1 MINLFLISFSQL
13 PDPAF
18 RRVIIKAILLSVC
31 VFVFL
36 AIIVWFVLSETNF
49 FTFWLFEAFADIFG
63 GVTAIIIAW
72 LLFPTLAS
80 FFITLFLEDIVEAVE
95 SRYYHDTL
103 LEKKINNP
111 SAMFI
116 ISLRFT
122 AIALFLN
129 ILAIPF
135 YFFTIWFPPL
145 GIFVFYCLNGYLLG
159 REYFE
164 LVALRHIKME
174 DIPSIRQSNRWQL
187 FLFGS
192 VTTFLFTIPII
203 NFLAPILGVT
213 GMTHF
218 FRKLP
223 IIKSIQ

>member
-18 RRVIIKAILLSVC
+18 RRVIVKAIVLSVSI
-31 VFVFL
+31 FVFL
-36 AIIVWFVLSETNF
+36 AILVWFVLSETNF
-49 FTFWLFEAFADIFG
+49 FTFWLFETFADMFG
-63 GVTAIIIAW
+63 GITAIVIAW
-72 LLFPTLAS
+72 LLFPTFAS

-95 SRYYHDTL
+95 NRHYSSII
-103 LEKKINNP
+103 LEKINNP
-111 SAMFI
+111 SATFI

-192 VTTFLFTIPII
+192 VTAFLFTIPLI
-203 NFLAPILGVT
+203 NFLAPILGVA

-223 IIKSIQ
+223 IITSSQ

>member
-1 MINLFLISFSQL
+1 MINLFLMSFSQL

-18 RRVIIKAILLSVC
+18 RRVIIKGILLSVF

-36 AIIVWFVLSETNF
+36 AITVWFVLSETNF
-49 FTFWLFEAFADIFG
+49 FTFWLFETFADMLG
-63 GVTAIIIAW
+63 GFTAIVIAW

-95 SRYYHDTL
+95 SRHYPDTV
-103 LEKKINNP
+103 LEKINNP

-122 AIALFLN
+122 AIALLLN

-174 DIPSIRQSNRWQL
+174 NIPSIRKSNRWQL

-203 NFLAPILGVT
+203 NFLAPILGVA

>member
-18 RRVIIKAILLSVC
+18 RRVIIKAILLSIF

-36 AIIVWFVLSETNF
+36 AIVVWFVLSETNL
-49 FTFWLFEAFADIFG
+49 FTFWLFEAFADMLG
-63 GVTAIIIAW
+63 GITAIVIAW

-95 SRYYHDTL
+95 SHHYPNIL
-103 LEKKINNP
+103 LEKINNP
-111 SAMFI
+111 SATFI

-164 LVALRHIKME
+164 LVALRHIKLK
-174 DIPSIRQSNRWQL
+174 DISSIRQSNSWQL

-203 NFLAPILGVT
+203 NFLTPILGVAS
-213 GMTHF
+213 MTHF

>member
-18 RRVIIKAILLSVC
+18 RRVIIKAILLSVF

-63 GVTAIIIAW
+63 GITAIVIAW

-95 SRYYHDTL
+95 SRYYRDTL
-103 LEKKINNP
+103 LEKINNP

-174 DIPSIRQSNRWQL
+174 DIPSIRQANRLKL

>member
-1 MINLFLISFSQL
+1 MINLFLISVSQL

-18 RRVIIKAILLSVC
+18 RRVIIKSILLSVL
-31 VFVFL
+31 VFIFL

-49 FTFWLFEAFADIFG
+49 FTFWVFEAFADMFG
-63 GVTAIIIAW
+63 GITAIVISW

-80 FFITLFLEDIVEAVE
+80 FFITVFLEDIVEAVE
-95 SRYYHDTL
+95 SRYYPNTL
-103 LEKKINNP
+103 LEKINNP
-111 SAMFI
+111 SATFV

-122 AIALFLN
+122 VIALFLN

-145 GIFVFYCLNGYLLG
+145 GIFVFYCLNSYLLG

-164 LVALRHIKME
+164 LVALRHIKLK
-174 DIPSIRQSNRWQL
+174 DISSMRRSNSWQL

-203 NFLAPILGVT
+203 NFLAPILGVA

-223 IIKSIQ
+223 IIKSVQ

>member
-1 MINLFLISFSQL
+1 MINFFLIAVSQL

-18 RRVIIKAILLSVC
+18 RRVIFKAILLSV
-31 VFVFL
+31 FVFICL
-36 AIIVWFVLSETNF
+36 AILVWFVLSETNI
-49 FTFWLFEAFADIFG
+49 FTFWVFEAFADMFG
-63 GVTAIIIAW
+63 GITAIVIAW

-95 SRYYHDTL
+95 SRHYSRIL
-103 LEKKINNP
+103 LEKINNP
-111 SAMFI
+111 SATFI

-122 AIALFLN
+122 VIALFLN

-135 YFFTIWFPPL
+135 YFFTFWFPPL

-164 LVALRHIKME
+164 LVALRHIKMN
-174 DIPSIRQSNRWQL
+174 DISSIRQSNSWQL
-187 FLFGS
+187 FLFGL
-192 VTTFLFTIPII
+192 VTTFIFTIPFI
-203 NFLAPILGVT
+203 NFVAPILGVA
-213 GMTHF
+213 GVTHF
-218 FRKLP
+218 FRRLP

>member
-18 RRVIIKAILLSVC
+18 RRVMVKAILLSVF

-63 GVTAIIIAW
+63 GITAIVIAW

-95 SRYYHDTL
+95 NRYYPDTL
-103 LEKKINNP
+103 LEKINNP

-129 ILAIPF
+129 ILVIPF

>member
-1 MINLFLISFSQL
+1 MINLFLISVSQL

-18 RRVIIKAILLSVC
+18 RRVIIKAILLSVF
-31 VFVFL
+31 VFIFL

-49 FTFWLFEAFADIFG
+49 FTFWLFETFADMLG
-63 GVTAIIIAW
+63 GITAIVIAW

-95 SRYYHDTL
+95 SRHYPGVL
-103 LEKKINNP
+103 SEKTNNP
-111 SAMFI
+111 SATYI

-174 DIPSIRQSNRWQL
+174 DIPSIRKSNRWQL

-213 GMTHF
+213 GMTHLV
-218 FRKLP
+218 RKLP

>member
-1 MINLFLISFSQL
+1 MINFFLIAFSQL
-13 PDPAF
+13 PDPVF
-18 RRVIIKAILLSVC
+18 RRVIFKAGLLSVF
-31 VFVFL
+31 VFIFL
-36 AIIVWFVLSETNF
+36 AIIVWFVLSETNL
-49 FTFWLFEAFADIFG
+49 FTFWLFEAFADMLG
-63 GVTAIIIAW
+63 GITAIVIAW

-95 SRYYHDTL
+95 SRYYPNTL
-103 LEKKINNP
+103 LEKINNP
-111 SAMFI
+111 SATFV

-122 AIALFLN
+122 VIALFLN

-164 LVALRHIKME
+164 LVALRHIKLK
-174 DIPSIRQSNRWQL
+174 DISTIRQSNSWQL

-203 NFLAPILGVT
+203 NFLTPILGVA

>member
-1 MINLFLISFSQL
+1 MINLFLISVSQL

-18 RRVIIKAILLSVC
+18 RRVIIKAILLSIF

-36 AIIVWFVLSETNF
+36 AIVVWFVLSETNF
-49 FTFWLFEAFADIFG
+49 FTFWAFEAFADTLG
-63 GVTAIIIAW
+63 GITAIVIAW

-80 FFITLFLEDIVEAVE
+80 FFITLFLEDIAEAVE
-95 SRYYHDTL
+95 SRYYPDTL
-103 LEKKINNP
+103 LEKINNP
-111 SAMFI
+111 SAMFV

-129 ILAIPF
+129 VLAIPF

-174 DIPSIRQSNRWQL
+174 DIPSVRQANRLKL

-218 FRKLP
+218 LRKLP

>member
-1 MINLFLISFSQL
+1 MINLFLISVSQL

-18 RRVIIKAILLSVC
+18 RRVIIKSILLSVL
-31 VFVFL
+31 VFIFL

-49 FTFWLFEAFADIFG
+49 FTFWVFEAFADMFG
-63 GVTAIIIAW
+63 GITAIVISW

-80 FFITLFLEDIVEAVE
+80 FFITVFLEDIVEAVE
-95 SRYYHDTL
+95 SRYYPNTL
-103 LEKKINNP
+103 LEKINNP
-111 SAMFI
+111 SATFV

-122 AIALFLN
+122 VIALFLN

-145 GIFVFYCLNGYLLG
+145 GIFVFYCLNSYLLG

-164 LVALRHIKME
+164 LVALRHIKLK
-174 DIPSIRQSNRWQL
+174 DISSIRRSNSWQL

-203 NFLAPILGVT
+203 NFLAPILGVA

>member
-1 MINLFLISFSQL
+1 MINFFLIAVSQL

-18 RRVIIKAILLSVC
+18 RRVIFKAILLSV
-31 VFVFL
+31 FVFICL
-36 AIIVWFVLSETNF
+36 AILVWFVLSETNI
-49 FTFWLFEAFADIFG
+49 FTFWVFEAFADMFG
-63 GVTAIIIAW
+63 GITAIVIAW

-95 SRYYHDTL
+95 SRHYSRIL
-103 LEKKINNP
+103 LEKINNP
-111 SAMFI
+111 SATFI

-122 AIALFLN
+122 VIALFLN

-135 YFFTIWFPPL
+135 YFFTFWFPPL

-164 LVALRHIKME
+164 LVALRHIKMN
-174 DIPSIRQSNRWQL
+174 DISSIRQSNSWQL
-187 FLFGS
+187 FLFGL
-192 VTTFLFTIPII
+192 VTTFIFTIPFI
-203 NFLAPILGVT
+203 NFVAPILGVA

-218 FRKLP
+218 FRRLP

>member
-18 RRVIIKAILLSVC
+18 RRVIIKAILLSIF

-36 AIIVWFVLSETNF
+36 AIVVWFVLSETNF
-49 FTFWLFEAFADIFG
+49 FTFWIFEAFADMFG
-63 GVTAIIIAW
+63 GITAIVIAW

-80 FFITLFLEDIVEAVE
+80 FFITLFLEDIVEAIE
-95 SRYYHDTL
+95 SRHYPNIL
-103 LEKKINNP
+103 LEKINNP
-111 SAMFI
+111 SATFI

-174 DIPSIRQSNRWQL
+174 DIPSIRQANRLKL

-223 IIKSIQ
+223 MIKSIQ

>member
-18 RRVIIKAILLSVC
+18 RRVIIKAILLSVF

-49 FTFWLFEAFADIFG
+49 FTFWLFETFADMLG
-63 GVTAIIIAW
+63 GFTAIVIAW

-95 SRYYHDTL
+95 SRHYPGVI
-103 LEKKINNP
+103 LEKLNNP
-111 SAMFI
+111 SATFI

-122 AIALFLN
+122 AIALLLN

-135 YFFTIWFPPL
+135 YFFTIWFPPM

>member
-1 MINLFLISFSQL
+1 MHLDGHLGIYFGH
-13 PDPAF
+13 
-18 RRVIIKAILLSVC
+18 
-31 VFVFL
+31 
-36 AIIVWFVLSETNF
+36 NF
-49 FTFWLFEAFADIFG
+49 FTFWIFEAFADMFG
-63 GVTAIIIAW
+63 GITAIVIAW

-80 FFITLFLEDIVEAVE
+80 FFITLFLEDIVEAIE
-95 SRYYHDTL
+95 SRHYPNIL
-103 LEKKINNP
+103 LEKINNP
-111 SAMFI
+111 SATFI

-174 DIPSIRQSNRWQL
+174 DIPSIRQANRLKL

>member
-18 RRVIIKAILLSVC
+18 RRVIIKAILLSVF

-49 FTFWLFEAFADIFG
+49 FTFWLFETFADMLG
-63 GVTAIIIAW
+63 GFTAILIAW

-95 SRYYHDTL
+95 SRHYPGVI
-103 LEKKINNP
+103 LEKLNNP
-111 SAMFI
+111 SATFI
-116 ISLRFT
+116 NSLRFT
-122 AIALFLN
+122 AIALLLN

-135 YFFTIWFPPL
+135 YFFTIWFPPM

>member
-1 MINLFLISFSQL
+1 MINLFLFSFSQL
-13 PDPAF
+13 PDPKF
-18 RRVIIKAILLSVC
+18 RRVIIKAILLSVF

-36 AIIVWFVLSETNF
+36 AIIVWFILSETNF
-49 FTFWLFEAFADIFG
+49 FTFWLFESFADMLG
-63 GVTAIIIAW
+63 GFTAIVIAW

-95 SRYYHDTL
+95 SRHYPSIL
-103 LEKKINNP
+103 SEKINNS
-111 SAMFI
+111 SATVI

-122 AIALFLN
+122 TIALFLN

>member
-13 PDPAF
+13 PDPTF

-63 GVTAIIIAW
+63 GITAIVIAW

-103 LEKKINNP
+103 LEKINNP

-122 AIALFLN
+122 AIALLLN
-129 ILAIPF
+129 ILAIPY
-135 YFFTIWFPPL
+135 YFFTIWFPPM

-174 DIPSIRQSNRWQL
+174 DIPSIRQAHRLKL

>member
-1 MINLFLISFSQL
+1 MINLFLISVSQL

-18 RRVIIKAILLSVC
+18 RRVIIKAILLSVF
-31 VFVFL
+31 VFIFL
-36 AIIVWFVLSETNF
+36 AITVWFVLSETNF
-49 FTFWLFEAFADIFG
+49 FTFWVFEAFADIFG
-63 GVTAIIIAW
+63 GITAIVISW

-80 FFITLFLEDIVEAVE
+80 FFITVFLEDIVEAVE
-95 SRYYHDTL
+95 SRYYPNTL
-103 LEKKINNP
+103 LEKTNNP
-111 SAMFI
+111 SATFV

-145 GIFVFYCLNGYLLG
+145 GIFVFYCLNSYLLG

-164 LVALRHIKME
+164 LVALRHIKLK
-174 DIPSIRQSNRWQL
+174 DISSIRQSNRWQL

-203 NFLAPILGVT
+203 NFLAPILGVA

-223 IIKSIQ
+223 TIKSIQ

>member
-1 MINLFLISFSQL
+1 MINLFLISVSQL

-18 RRVIIKAILLSVC
+18 RRVIIKSILLSVL
-31 VFVFL
+31 VFIFL

-49 FTFWLFEAFADIFG
+49 FTFWVFEAFADMFG
-63 GVTAIIIAW
+63 GITAIVISW

-80 FFITLFLEDIVEAVE
+80 FFITVFLEDIVEAVE
-95 SRYYHDTL
+95 SRYYSNTL
-103 LEKKINNP
+103 LEKINTP
-111 SAMFI
+111 SATFV

-145 GIFVFYCLNGYLLG
+145 GIFVFYCLNSYLLG

-164 LVALRHIKME
+164 LVALRHIKLK
-174 DIPSIRQSNRWQL
+174 DISSIRRSNSWQL

-203 NFLAPILGVT
+203 NFLAPILGVA

-223 IIKSIQ
+223 TIRSIQ

>member
-18 RRVIIKAILLSVC
+18 RRVIIKAILLSVF

-49 FTFWLFEAFADIFG
+49 FTFWLFETFADMLG
-63 GVTAIIIAW
+63 GFTAIVIAW

-95 SRYYHDTL
+95 NRHYPGVI
-103 LEKKINNP
+103 LEKLNNP
-111 SAMFI
+111 SATFI

-122 AIALFLN
+122 TIALLLN

-135 YFFTIWFPPL
+135 YFFTIWFPPM

-174 DIPSIRQSNRWQL
+174 DIPSIRQSNRWRL

>member
-1 MINLFLISFSQL
+1 MINLFLISVSQL

-18 RRVIIKAILLSVC
+18 RRVIIKSILLSVL
-31 VFVFL
+31 VFIFL

-49 FTFWLFEAFADIFG
+49 FTFWVFEAFADMFG
-63 GVTAIIIAW
+63 GITAIVISW

-80 FFITLFLEDIVEAVE
+80 FFITVFLEDIVEAVE
-95 SRYYHDTL
+95 SRYYPNTL
-103 LEKKINNP
+103 LEKINNP
-111 SAMFI
+111 SATFV

-122 AIALFLN
+122 VIALFLN

-145 GIFVFYCLNGYLLG
+145 GIFVFYCLNSYLLG

-164 LVALRHIKME
+164 LVALRHIKLK
-174 DIPSIRQSNRWQL
+174 DISSIRRFNSWQL

-203 NFLAPILGVT
+203 NFLTPILGVA

-218 FRKLP
+218 FRKLT

>member
-18 RRVIIKAILLSVC
+18 RRVMVKAILLSVF

-63 GVTAIIIAW
+63 GITAIVIAW

-95 SRYYHDTL
+95 SRYYPDTL
-103 LEKKINNP
+103 LEKINNP

-122 AIALFLN
+122 VIALFLN

-164 LVALRHIKME
+164 LVALRQIKME

-192 VTTFLFTIPII
+192 VTTFLFTIPVI

-213 GMTHF
+213 GMTHL

>member
-1 MINLFLISFSQL
+1 MINLFLISVSQL

-18 RRVIIKAILLSVC
+18 RRVIIKSILLSVL
-31 VFVFL
+31 VFIFL

-49 FTFWLFEAFADIFG
+49 FTFWVFEAFADMFG
-63 GVTAIIIAW
+63 GITAIVISW

-80 FFITLFLEDIVEAVE
+80 FFITVFLEDIVEAVE
-95 SRYYHDTL
+95 SRYYRNTL
-103 LEKKINNP
+103 LEKINNP
-111 SAMFI
+111 SATLI

-145 GIFVFYCLNGYLLG
+145 GIFVFYCLNSYLLG

-164 LVALRHIKME
+164 LVALRHIKLK
-174 DIPSIRQSNRWQL
+174 DISSIRRSNSWQL

-203 NFLAPILGVT
+203 NFLAPILGVA

-223 IIKSIQ
+223 TIKSIQ

>member
-18 RRVIIKAILLSVC
+18 RRVIIKAILLSIF

-36 AIIVWFVLSETNF
+36 AIVVWFVLSETNL
-49 FTFWLFEAFADIFG
+49 FTFWLFEAFADMLG
-63 GVTAIIIAW
+63 GITAIVIAW

-95 SRYYHDTL
+95 SRYYPNTL
-103 LEKKINNP
+103 LEKTNNP
-111 SAMFI
+111 SATFV

-122 AIALFLN
+122 VIALFLN

-164 LVALRHIKME
+164 LVALRHIKLK
-174 DIPSIRQSNRWQL
+174 DILSIRQSNSWQL

-203 NFLAPILGVT
+203 NFLTPILGVAS
-213 GMTHF
+213 MTHF

>member
-18 RRVIIKAILLSVC
+18 RRVIIKAILLSVF

-63 GVTAIIIAW
+63 GITAIVIAW

-95 SRYYHDTL
+95 SRYYPDTL
-103 LEKKINNP
+103 LEKINNP

-174 DIPSIRQSNRWQL
+174 DIPSIRQANRLKL

>member
-1 MINLFLISFSQL
+1 MINLFLISVSQL

-18 RRVIIKAILLSVC
+18 RRVIIKSILLSVL
-31 VFVFL
+31 VFIFL

-49 FTFWLFEAFADIFG
+49 FTFWVFEAFADMFG
-63 GVTAIIIAW
+63 GITAIVISW

-80 FFITLFLEDIVEAVE
+80 FFITVFLEDIVEAVE
-95 SRYYHDTL
+95 SRYYPNTL
-103 LEKKINNP
+103 LEKINNP
-111 SAMFI
+111 SATFV

-122 AIALFLN
+122 VIALFLN

-145 GIFVFYCLNGYLLG
+145 GIFVFYCLNSYLLG

-164 LVALRHIKME
+164 LVALRHIKLK
-174 DIPSIRQSNRWQL
+174 DISSIRRSNSWQL

-203 NFLAPILGVT
+203 NFLAPILGVA

-223 IIKSIQ
+223 IIKSVQ

>member
-1 MINLFLISFSQL
+1 MFFW
-13 PDPAF
+13 D
-18 RRVIIKAILLSVC
+18 
-31 VFVFL
+31 
-36 AIIVWFVLSETNF
+36 F
-49 FTFWLFEAFADIFG
+49 FTFWLFEAFADMFG
-63 GVTAIIIAW
+63 GITAFVIAW

-80 FFITLFLEDIVEAVE
+80 FFITLFLEDIVEAIE
-95 SRYYHDTL
+95 SRHYSSIL
-103 LEKKINNP
+103 SEKINNP

-174 DIPSIRQSNRWQL
+174 DIPSIRRSNRWQL

-203 NFLAPILGVT
+203 NFLTPILGVT
-213 GMTHF
+213 GMTHL
-218 FRKLP
+218 FRKLS

>member
-18 RRVIIKAILLSVC
+18 RRVIIKAILLSVF

-63 GVTAIIIAW
+63 GITAIVIAW

-95 SRYYHDTL
+95 SRHYPGVI
-103 LEKKINNP
+103 LEKLNNP
-111 SAMFI
+111 SATFI

-122 AIALFLN
+122 AIALLLN

-135 YFFTIWFPPL
+135 YFFTIWFPPM

>member
-1 MINLFLISFSQL
+1 MINLFLMSFSQL

-18 RRVIIKAILLSVC
+18 RRVIIKAILLSVF

-49 FTFWLFEAFADIFG
+49 FTFWLFETFADMLG
-63 GVTAIIIAW
+63 GFTAIVIAW

-95 SRYYHDTL
+95 SRHYPDTL
-103 LEKKINNP
+103 LEKINNP
-111 SAMFI
+111 SATFI
-116 ISLRFT
+116 NSLRFT
-122 AIALFLN
+122 AIALLLN

>member
-1 MINLFLISFSQL
+1 MINLFLFSFSQL
-13 PDPAF
+13 PDPKF
-18 RRVIIKAILLSVC
+18 RRVIIKAILLSVF

-63 GVTAIIIAW
+63 GITAIVIAW

-95 SRYYHDTL
+95 SRHYPDTV
-103 LEKKINNP
+103 LEKINNP

-122 AIALFLN
+122 AIALLLN

-203 NFLAPILGVT
+203 NFLTPILGVT
-213 GMTHF
+213 GMTHL

-223 IIKSIQ
+223 IIKSIK

>member
-1 MINLFLISFSQL
+1 MINLFLISVSQL
-13 PDPAF
+13 PDPAL
-18 RRVIIKAILLSVC
+18 RRVIIKSILLSVL
-31 VFVFL
+31 VFLFL

-49 FTFWLFEAFADIFG
+49 FTFWVFEAFADMFG
-63 GVTAIIIAW
+63 GITAIVISW

-80 FFITLFLEDIVEAVE
+80 FFITVFLEDIVEAVE
-95 SRYYHDTL
+95 SRYYPNTL
-103 LEKKINNP
+103 LEKINNP
-111 SAMFI
+111 SATFV

-122 AIALFLN
+122 VIALFLN

-145 GIFVFYCLNGYLLG
+145 GIFVFYCLNSYLLG

-164 LVALRHIKME
+164 LVALRHIKLK
-174 DIPSIRQSNRWQL
+174 DISSIRQSNSWQL

-203 NFLAPILGVT
+203 NFLAPILGVA

>member
-18 RRVIIKAILLSVC
+18 RRVIIKAILLSVF

-63 GVTAIIIAW
+63 GITAIVIAW

-95 SRYYHDTL
+95 SRHYSGAL
-103 LEKKINNP
+103 LEKTNNP
-111 SAMFI
+111 SATYI

-174 DIPSIRQSNRWQL
+174 DIPSIRQANRLKL

-223 IIKSIQ
+223 IIK

>member
-13 PDPAF
+13 PDPTF

-63 GVTAIIIAW
+63 GVTAIITAW

-103 LEKKINNP
+103 LEKINNP

-174 DIPSIRQSNRWQL
+174 DIPSIRQANRLKL

-223 IIKSIQ
+223 ITKSIQ

>member
-18 RRVIIKAILLSVC
+18 RRVIIKAILLSI
-31 VFVFL
+31 FVFIFL
-36 AIIVWFVLSETNF
+36 AMIVGFVLSETNF
-49 FTFWLFEAFADIFG
+49 FTFWVFEAFADMFG
-63 GVTAIIIAW
+63 GITAIVIAW

-95 SRYYHDTL
+95 SRHYPNIL
-103 LEKKINNP
+103 LEKINNP
-111 SAMFI
+111 SATFI

-174 DIPSIRQSNRWQL
+174 DIPSIRQANRLKL

>member
-1 MINLFLISFSQL
+1 MINLFLISVSQL

-18 RRVIIKAILLSVC
+18 RRVIIKAILLSVF
-31 VFVFL
+31 VFIFL

-49 FTFWLFEAFADIFG
+49 FTFWVFEAFADIFG
-63 GVTAIIIAW
+63 GITAIVISW

-80 FFITLFLEDIVEAVE
+80 FFITVFLEDIVEAVE
-95 SRYYHDTL
+95 SRYYPNTL
-103 LEKKINNP
+103 LEKINNP
-111 SAMFI
+111 SATFV

-122 AIALFLN
+122 VIALFLN

-145 GIFVFYCLNGYLLG
+145 GIFVFYCLNSYLLG

-164 LVALRHIKME
+164 LVALRHIKLK
-174 DIPSIRQSNRWQL
+174 DISSIRRSNSWQL

-203 NFLAPILGVT
+203 NFLAPILGVA

-223 IIKSIQ
+223 IIKSVQ

>member
-18 RRVIIKAILLSVC
+18 RRVIIKAILLSVF

-95 SRYYHDTL
+95 SRHYPGVI
-103 LEKKINNP
+103 LEKFNSP
-111 SAMFI
+111 SATFI

-122 AIALFLN
+122 AIALLLN

-135 YFFTIWFPPL
+135 YFFTIWFPLL

-164 LVALRHIKME
+164 LVALRHMKME
-174 DIPSIRQSNRWQL
+174 DIPSIRRSNRWQL

>member
-1 MINLFLISFSQL
+1 MINLFLISVSQL

-18 RRVIIKAILLSVC
+18 RRVIIKSILLSVL
-31 VFVFL
+31 VFIFL

-49 FTFWLFEAFADIFG
+49 FTFWVFEAFADMFG
-63 GVTAIIIAW
+63 GITAIVISW

-80 FFITLFLEDIVEAVE
+80 FFITVFLEDIVEAVE
-95 SRYYHDTL
+95 SRYYPNTL
-103 LEKKINNP
+103 LEKINNP
-111 SAMFI
+111 SATFV

-122 AIALFLN
+122 VIALFLN

-145 GIFVFYCLNGYLLG
+145 GIFVFYCLNSYLLG

-164 LVALRHIKME
+164 LVALRHIKLK
-174 DIPSIRQSNRWQL
+174 DISSIRQSNSWQL

-203 NFLAPILGVT
+203 NFLAPILGVA

-223 IIKSIQ
+223 IIKSVQ

>member
-1 MINLFLISFSQL
+1 MINLFLMSFSQL

-18 RRVIIKAILLSVC
+18 RRVIIKAILLSV
-31 VFVFL
+31 FVFL
-36 AIIVWFVLSETNF
+36 FLAIFVWFVLSETNF
-49 FTFWLFEAFADIFG
+49 FTFWLFETFADMVG
-63 GVTAIIIAW
+63 GFTTMVIAW

-95 SRYYHDTL
+95 SRHYPGVI
-103 LEKKINNP
+103 LEKLNNSSATFIN
-111 SAMFI
+111 
-116 ISLRFT
+116 SLRFT
-122 AIALFLN
+122 AIALLLN